1 MNAKLGTIKERI
13 QIDIGFGDKITIGQK
28 EIDYPTLLDLP
39 SPKLKVYSLET
50 AIAEKFEAIVSLQL
64 QTSRMKDFY
73 DIYFIAS
80 KNNFNLDRLKKAIVA
95 TFKNRAT
102 NISYSNTIFSDTFKN
117 DENKNI
123 LWSAFTKRNKLI
135 VDKTFPEILD
145 FLNIFFQ
152 PILDNVSSVKSWD
165 PVNIK
170 WQ

>member
-80 KNNFNLDRLKKAIVA
+80 KNNFNLDRLKKAILA
-95 TFKNRAT
+95 TFNNRAT